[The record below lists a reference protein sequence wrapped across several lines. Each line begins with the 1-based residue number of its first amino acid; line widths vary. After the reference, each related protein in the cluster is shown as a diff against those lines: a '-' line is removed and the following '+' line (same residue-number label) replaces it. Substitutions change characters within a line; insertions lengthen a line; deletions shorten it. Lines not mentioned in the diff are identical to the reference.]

1 MAEIYKLKHKTT
13 GLYYK
18 PSAGTGSNLS
28 TRGKI
33 YDNNYMYN
41 QLTNTHPEWKDSE
54 YYNVNHYYSI
64 TIYGTRWKEGKPKK
78 EDNTLDIGWKIHT
91 GEIPVEIKI
100 DKSREFGEGG
110 RVVDLVIW
118 SHPEDWEK
126 EYV

>member
-1 MAEIYKLKHKTT
+1 MAEIYKLKHKPT

-18 PSAGTGSNLS
+18 PNNGTGSNLS

-41 QLTNTHPEWKDSE
+41 QFTNIHPEWKDKE
-54 YYNVNHYYSI
+54 WYNVNHYYSI
-64 TIYGTRWKEGKPKK
+64 NLYGTRWREGKSK
-78 EDNTLDIGWKIHT
+78 EADTLVDIGWKIHT

-100 DKSREFGEGG
+100 DRSKEFEGG
-110 RVVDLVIW
+110 GKTVDLIIW

-126 EYV
+126 EYI